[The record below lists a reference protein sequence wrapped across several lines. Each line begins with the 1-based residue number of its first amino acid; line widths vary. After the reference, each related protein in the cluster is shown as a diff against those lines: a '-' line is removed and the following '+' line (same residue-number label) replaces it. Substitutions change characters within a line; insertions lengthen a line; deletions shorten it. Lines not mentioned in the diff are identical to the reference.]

1 MPKYRIKSIVGYA
14 TENMKKV
21 IQIFISLQLLTFY
34 SFSQEIE
41 MNGIIADSETKNPIE
56 FVNIGVLNKNKG
68 TISTLNGK
76 FKLSVSKK
84 FLNDNLTISHI
95 NYYPVKIPIENYNNK
110 TIFLEPKTNELS
122 EVIVSN
128 KKKRNRKIGVKTY
141 NPLLWLGA
149 ISEDMDIIENA
160 QRINI
165 PDKSVRV
172 KFVNIYLRAG
182 FKSDSSFVRINF
194 YKNVDNE
201 PDEKII
207 YENIVQK
214 KKIEPGWLQIDL
226 TKQYIYLEEDF
237 FVGVEFIPDFK
248 NKLEVYIGAILTKG
262 KGYSR
267 RNSQGKWNK
276 LQGASTIN
284 VEIEY

>member
-1 MPKYRIKSIVGYA
+1 
-14 TENMKKV
+14 MKNY
-21 IQIFISLQLLTFY
+21 IYTFILFQLLTFQ

-41 MNGIIADSETKNPIE
+41 MDGIIADSETENPVE
-56 FVNIGVLNKNKG
+56 FVNIGVLHKNKG
-68 TISTLNGK
+68 TISNLNGK

-84 FLNDNLTISHI
+84 FLNDSLTISHI
-95 NYYPVKIPIENYNNK
+95 NYYPVKIPIENFNNK

-128 KKKRNRKIGVKTY
+128 KKKRNRKIGVKSY

-165 PDKSVRV
+165 PDKTVRV
-172 KFVNIYLRAG
+172 KYINIYLRAG

-194 YKNVDNE
+194 YKNVDNK

-207 YENIVQK
+207 FENIVQK

-226 TKQYIYLEEDF
+226 TEQYIYLKEDF
-237 FVGVEFIPDFK
+237 FIGVEFIPDFK

-267 RNSQGKWNK
+267 RNSLGKWNK

>member
-1 MPKYRIKSIVGYA
+1 MNNYIY
-14 TENMKKV
+14 T
-21 IQIFISLQLLTFY
+21 FILFQLVAFQ
-34 SFSQEIE
+34 SFSQEIS
-41 MNGIIADSETKNPIE
+41 MKGIIADSETKSPIE

-68 TISTLNGK
+68 TISNLNGQ
-76 FKLSVSKK
+76 FKLVVSRR
-84 FLNDNLTISHI
+84 FSNDSLTISHI
-95 NYYPVKIPIENYNNK
+95 NYYAIKIAIENFGNK
-110 TIFLEPKTNELS
+110 TIFLEAKTNELI
-122 EVIVSN
+122 EVVVSN
-128 KKKRNRKIGVKTY
+128 KKKRNRKIGVKSY
-141 NPLLWLGA
+141 NPLLWLNA

-165 PDKSVRV
+165 PNKTVRV
-172 KFVNIYLRAG
+172 KYVNIYVRSG
-182 FKSDSSFVRINF
+182 FTSDSSFVRINF
-194 YKNVDNE
+194 YKNVYNK

-207 YENIVQK
+207 FQNIVGK

-226 TKQYIYLEEDF
+226 TGQDIYLEEDF

-267 RNSQGKWNK
+267 TNSQGKWNK

>member
-1 MPKYRIKSIVGYA
+1 MFDLNNQS
-14 TENMKKV
+14 TFMKNYFCL
-21 IQIFISLQLLTFY
+21 FILFPFLTLQTY
-34 SFSQEIE
+34 SQTIE
-41 MNGIIADSETKNPIE
+41 MNGIVIDSETKNPIE
-56 FVNIGVLNKNKG
+56 FVNIGILNKNKG
-68 TISTLNGK
+68 TISNLNGE
-76 FKLSVSKK
+76 FNLSVSKE
-84 FLNDNLTISHI
+84 LSNDSLTLSHVS
-95 NYYPVKIPIENYNNK
+95 YYTIKIPIKNFK
-110 TIFLEPKTNELS
+110 DQTISLEPKTNELS
-122 EVIVSN
+122 EVIISN
-128 KKKRNRKIGVKTY
+128 RKKRNRKIGVKSY

-165 PDKSVRV
+165 PDKSVKV
-172 KFVNIYLRAG
+172 KYVNIYLRRG

-194 YKNVDNE
+194 YKNVDNR
-201 PDEKII
+201 PDEKIVF
-207 YENIVQK
+207 ENIVQK

-226 TKQYIYLEEDF
+226 TKQNVYLEEDF

-267 RNSQGKWNK
+267 RNSQGEWNK

>member
-1 MPKYRIKSIVGYA
+1 
-14 TENMKKV
+14 MKNNFYTF
-21 IQIFISLQLLTFY
+21 ILFHLLIFQ

-41 MNGIIADSETKNPIE
+41 MNGIITDVETKKPIE
-56 FVNIGVLNKNKG
+56 FVNIGILNKNKG
-68 TISTLNGK
+68 TISNLNGE
-76 FKLSVSKK
+76 FYLSVTKK
-84 FLNDNLTISHI
+84 FFNDSLTISHV
-95 NYYPVKIPIENYNNK
+95 NYYPIKVPIKNFRNQ

-128 KKKRNRKIGVKTY
+128 KKKRKRKIGVKSY
-141 NPLLWLGA
+141 NPLLWLGT

-194 YKNVDNE
+194 YKNVDNT
-201 PDEKII
+201 PSEKIVF
-207 YENIVQK
+207 ENIIQK

-226 TKQYIYLEEDF
+226 TKHYIYLEEDF
-237 FVGVEFIPDFK
+237 FLGVEFLPDFK
-248 NKLEVYIGAILTKG
+248 NPRDVYIGAILTKG

-267 RNSQGKWNK
+267 RSSQGKWNK

>member
-1 MPKYRIKSIVGYA
+1 
-14 TENMKKV
+14 MKKIFYILILLHLV
-21 IQIFISLQLLTFY
+21 ILQ

-41 MNGIIADSETKNPIE
+41 MNGIITDANTKQPVE
-56 FVNIGVLNKNKG
+56 FVNIGILNKNKG
-68 TISTLNGK
+68 TISNLQGEFN
-76 FKLSVSKK
+76 LSFTNE
-84 FLNDNLTISHI
+84 FLNDSLTISHV
-95 NYYPVKIPIENYNNK
+95 NYYSVKIPVKSFKNQIIY
-110 TIFLEPKTNELS
+110 LQPKTNELS
-122 EVIVSN
+122 EVVISS
-128 KKKRNRKIGVKTY
+128 KKKRNKVIGVKSY

-149 ISEDMDIIENA
+149 ISKDMDIIENA
-160 QRINI
+160 QMINI

-172 KFVNIYLRAG
+172 KYVNIYLRAG
-182 FKSDSSFVRINF
+182 FKTDSSFVRINF
-194 YKNVDNE
+194 YKNVDNT

-207 YENIVQK
+207 FENVIQK

-226 TKQYIYLEEDF
+226 TKHYIYLEEDF
-237 FVGVEFIPDFK
+237 FVGVEFLPDFK
-248 NKLEVYIGAILTKG
+248 NPLEVYIGAILTKG

>member
-1 MPKYRIKSIVGYA
+1 
-14 TENMKKV
+14 MKNCFYT
-21 IQIFISLQLLTFY
+21 FILSQLITFQ

-41 MNGIIADSETKNPIE
+41 MNGIIADSETKNHIE
-56 FVNIGVLNKNKG
+56 FVNIGILNKNKG
-68 TISTLNGK
+68 TISNLNGE
-76 FKLSVSKK
+76 FNLSVSKR
-84 FLNDNLTISHI
+84 FLGDSLTISHI
-95 NYYPVKIPIENYNNK
+95 NYYPVKIPIRNFKNQ
-110 TIFLEPKTNELS
+110 TIFLKAKTNELS
-122 EVIVSN
+122 EVIVTN
-128 KKKRNRKIGVKTY
+128 KKKRKRTIGVKSY

-172 KFVNIYLRAG
+172 KYVNIYLRAG

-194 YKNVDNE
+194 YKNVDHA
-201 PDEKII
+201 PDKKIVF
-207 YENIVQK
+207 ENIIHK
-214 KKIEPGWLQIDL
+214 KKIDPGWLQIDL
-226 TKQYIYLEEDF
+226 TKQNIYLNEDF

-248 NKLEVYIGAILTKG
+248 NPLEVYLGAILTKG

>member
-1 MPKYRIKSIVGYA
+1 MAV
-14 TENMKKV
+14 
-21 IQIFISLQLLTFY
+21 
-34 SFSQEIE
+34 
-41 MNGIIADSETKNPIE
+41 
-56 FVNIGVLNKNKG
+56 
-68 TISTLNGK
+68 
-76 FKLSVSKK
+76 
-84 FLNDNLTISHI
+84 
-95 NYYPVKIPIENYNNK
+95 NK

-128 KKKRNRKIGVKTY
+128 KKKRNRKIGVKSY

-165 PDKSVRV
+165 SDKTVRV
-172 KFVNIYLRAG
+172 KYINIYLRAG

-194 YKNVDNE
+194 YKNVDNK

-207 YENIVQK
+207 FENIVQK
-214 KKIEPGWLQIDL
+214 KKIEPSWLQIDL
-226 TKQYIYLEEDF
+226 TEQYIYLKEDF
-237 FVGVEFIPDFK
+237 FIGVEFIPDFK

-267 RNSQGKWNK
+267 RNSLGKWNK

>member
-1 MPKYRIKSIVGYA
+1 MCKPNKLKHCFYILI
-14 TENMKKV
+14 
-21 IQIFISLQLLTFY
+21 LCQLLAFQ
-34 SFSQEIE
+34 SFSQSIE
-41 MNGIIADSETKNPIE
+41 MKGLITDAETKKPIE
-56 FVNIGVLNKNKG
+56 FVNIGILNKNKG
-68 TISTLNGK
+68 TVSNLNGE
-76 FKLSVSKK
+76 FSLSVSRTY
-84 FLNDNLTISHI
+84 LNDSITISHV
-95 NYYPVKIPIENYNNK
+95 NYDAIKIPIESFNNK
-110 TIFLEPKTNELS
+110 TILLKPKTNELS

-128 KKKRNRKIGVKTY
+128 RKKKKIKIGVHSY

-149 ISEDMDIIENA
+149 LSEDMDIIENA

-172 KFVNIYLRAG
+172 NYVNIYLRRG
-182 FKSDSSFVRINF
+182 FKSDSSYIRINF
-194 YKNVDNE
+194 YKNVDDE
-201 PDEKII
+201 PAEKLIFV
-207 YENIVQK
+207 NIVQK

-226 TKQYIYLEEDF
+226 TKHYIHLEEDF

-248 NKLEVYIGAILTKG
+248 NPLEVYIGAILTKG

-267 RNSQGKWNK
+267 RSSQGEWNK

>member
-1 MPKYRIKSIVGYA
+1 MNRNFFTLIL
-14 TENMKKV
+14 
-21 IQIFISLQLLTFY
+21 LQFLVFQ

-41 MNGIIADSETKNPIE
+41 MNGIITDAATEKPVE
-56 FVNIGVLNKNKG
+56 FVNIGILNKNKG
-68 TISTLNGK
+68 TISNQKGEFSLRVTNN
-76 FKLSVSKK
+76 FI
-84 FLNDNLTISHI
+84 NDSLTISHV
-95 NYYPVKIPIENYNNK
+95 NYHSIKIPIKNFENK
-110 TIFLEPKTNELS
+110 TLYLEPKTNELS

-128 KKKRNRKIGVKTY
+128 QKKKRRVIGVKSY

-149 ISEDMDIIENA
+149 ISKDIDIIENA

-165 PDKSVRV
+165 PEKLVRV

-194 YKNVDNE
+194 YKNEDNV
-201 PDEKII
+201 PGEKII
-207 YENIVQK
+207 FENVIQK

-226 TKQYIYLEEDF
+226 TKNYIYLEEDF
-237 FVGVEFIPDFK
+237 FVGVEFLPDFK
-248 NKLEVYIGAILTKG
+248 NPHEVYLGAIITKG

>member
-1 MPKYRIKSIVGYA
+1 MFDLNNQS
-14 TENMKKV
+14 TFMKNYFCV
-21 IQIFISLQLLTFY
+21 FILFPFLTFQSY
-34 SFSQEIE
+34 SQTIE
-41 MNGIIADSETKNPIE
+41 MNGIIIDSETKTPIE
-56 FVNIGVLNKNKG
+56 FVNIGILNKNKG
-68 TISTLNGK
+68 TISNLNGE
-76 FKLSVSKK
+76 FDLSVSKK
-84 FLNDNLTISHI
+84 FLNDSLTISHI
-95 NYYPVKIPIENYNNK
+95 SYYTIQIPIKDFKNQNVS
-110 TIFLEPKTNELS
+110 LEPKTNELS

-128 KKKRNRKIGVKTY
+128 KKKRNRKIGVKSY

-165 PDKSVRV
+165 PDKSVKV
-172 KFVNIYLRAG
+172 KYVNIYLRRG

-194 YKNVDNE
+194 YKNVDNK
-201 PDEKII
+201 PDEKIVF
-207 YENIVQK
+207 ENIIQK

-226 TKQYIYLEEDF
+226 TKQNIYLEEDF

>member
-1 MPKYRIKSIVGYA
+1 MLDLNNQS
-14 TENMKKV
+14 TFMKNYFCL
-21 IQIFISLQLLTFY
+21 FILFPFLTLQTY
-34 SFSQEIE
+34 SQTIE
-41 MNGIIADSETKNPIE
+41 MNGIVIDSETKNPIE
-56 FVNIGVLNKNKG
+56 FVNIGILNKNKG
-68 TISTLNGK
+68 TISNLNGE
-76 FKLSVSKK
+76 FNLSVSKE
-84 FLNDNLTISHI
+84 LSNDSLTISHVS
-95 NYYPVKIPIENYNNK
+95 YYTIKIPIKNFK
-110 TIFLEPKTNELS
+110 DQTISLEPKTNELS
-122 EVIVSN
+122 EVIISN
-128 KKKRNRKIGVKTY
+128 RKKRNRKIGVKSY

-165 PDKSVRV
+165 PDKSVKV
-172 KFVNIYLRAG
+172 KYVNIYLRSG

-194 YKNVDNE
+194 YKNVDNR
-201 PDEKII
+201 PDEKIVF
-207 YENIVQK
+207 ENIVQK

-226 TKQYIYLEEDF
+226 TKQNVYIEEDF

-267 RNSQGKWNK
+267 RNSQGEWNK

>member
-1 MPKYRIKSIVGYA
+1 
-14 TENMKKV
+14 MKK
-21 IQIFISLQLLTFY
+21 IFYILILLHLVFLQ

-41 MNGIIADSETKNPIE
+41 MNGIITDAKTKQPVE
-56 FVNIGVLNKNKG
+56 FVNIGILNKNKG
-68 TISTLNGK
+68 TISNLQGEFN
-76 FKLSVSKK
+76 LSFTNK
-84 FLNDNLTISHI
+84 FLNDSLTISHV
-95 NYYPVKIPIENYNNK
+95 NYYSVKIPVKSLKNQIIY
-110 TIFLEPKTNELS
+110 LEPKTNELY
-122 EVIVSN
+122 EVVISS
-128 KKKRNRKIGVKTY
+128 KKKKNKVIGVKSY

-149 ISEDMDIIENA
+149 ISKDMDIIENA

-182 FKSDSSFVRINF
+182 FKTDSSFVRINF
-194 YKNVDNE
+194 YKNVDNS

-207 YENIVQK
+207 FENIIQK

-226 TKQYIYLEEDF
+226 TKHYIYLEEDF
-237 FVGVEFIPDFK
+237 FVGVEFLPDFK
-248 NKLEVYIGAILTKG
+248 NPLEVYIGAILTKG